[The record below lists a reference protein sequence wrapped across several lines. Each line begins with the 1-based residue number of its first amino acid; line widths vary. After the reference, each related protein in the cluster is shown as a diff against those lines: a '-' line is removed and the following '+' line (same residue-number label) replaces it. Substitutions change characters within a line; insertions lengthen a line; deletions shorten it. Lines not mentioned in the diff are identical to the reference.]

1 MPAKECPSCGND
13 KNATYGCGVNCGRRC
28 SNYMLSNVICA
39 DVCYTNGCDCK
50 KDYVFDDYLGFCV
63 LPQDCKTTT
72 ESKTDSSSITE
83 SNEKAVSTTEKSEMT
98 TKGSD
103 KIVIQS
109 ALVGIESG
117 GGSDSTTEQSH
128 MTTESG
134 STTEEIEMGKTTT
147 SESGKESTTEKMAT
161 LMTTAVESE
170 NGLTT
175 EDETGISMTTE
186 KSPNG
191 STTKVMESGTTIA
204 AKSGKES
211 TTEGMATVMTTA
223 AESENGSTTEDETG
237 MSMTTEKSENG
248 STTKGMESGTT
259 IAAESGKGSTTEAET
274 NITTEKSLNGSTT
287 KAETDM
293 TTEKSEN
300 GSTTKA
306 ETDMTTEKSVNGLTT
321 KAETDMTTEKSENG
335 STTEEAKSNI
345 TTDDSKNGEATE
357 HYLSNQSTTT
367 KGPISTTTMITLKP
381 ITTTKI
387 PLTTTTSVPET
398 TMKTTT
404 HTPSTTKAPI
414 TTTKSVTTQTTPTT
428 EASTTKGPKDCK
440 GRNEWYYDCAP
451 SCPQR
456 TCEDYLNGVR
466 CQASDRTTGC
476 KPECRCLVGYFK
488 DAEGKCVSRLECRK
502 SSSSTGM
509 ISTTTISTTEEPTC
523 EEQAIP
529 LFAVGS
535 LGYTLKL
542 LYEISLSNPGHS
554 VMVGG
559 ASVLYLMGQLALYAK
574 GKAKTELLNVFNLK
588 DTEQISCAFP
598 KISAAL
604 TMEYSD
610 IEFSLFCKI
619 YADNECAMTEEFIS
633 KTEEIFA
640 MAPENLDFTSSKTAK
655 TISDEVKRMTNGN
668 FENYLKPKISAT
680 LDHLIMIDAESFQ
693 GKWEKQFN
701 PSETTLKDFYWS
713 GRISKVQCMYQKDTF
728 LYLESSALSA
738 KVLRMNYVGG
748 MFGLVI
754 FLPNS
759 FTGLN
764 DLLKKLQNTNAVYS
778 AVSSLTM
785 QMVEIDLPKFEISVA
800 NRLKKPSEKAGVT
813 RIFSNTSLGLESV
826 ASCEIPYVSEIL
838 QKITFH
844 VDEYGMGE
852 TWDVV
857 YDCAKNETLDY
868 CVSDCPPRYCGV
880 NIAAVLCAPIEE
892 CDCKKGCR
900 CKDHYLRNGDG
911 FCVHEK
917 DCPKC
922 HGLNEEYDVC
932 PNPCPPQKCDVDPN
946 TIDCPDPPQPGD
958 KRCIPGCRCF
968 EGYARNASGV
978 CVPRDECPPSC
989 GENEIYYD
997 GTTDIC
1003 RPLDCS
1009 QVGFTE
1015 PCTDSVEAG
1024 CICDYGYVWD
1034 SEGNCI
1040 PMTDCPSCGGD
1051 SNAISGCGTNCGQ
1064 HCYDYY
1070 NHTVP
1075 CKEICYENACDCRKG
1090 YYYDDKQG
1098 KCVKPEKCTSKCPTN
1113 ETLDSCISDCPPR
1126 YCGVN
1131 IAAVSCAAIPECDC
1145 EEGCRCKDGY
1155 LRNAEGFC
1163 IREEDCPK
1171 CHGKNEVYD
1180 VCPNPCP
1187 PQRCDVDPRVIRCA
1201 TPPKPGDDSCKPG
1214 CRCIDGHARNADGEC
1229 IPREK
1234 CPGWCG
1240 ENEVYHDGTSQVCQP
1255 MDCSEVGYPTSCSDV
1270 EPGCICDFGYVRNS
1284 DGICIPMRDCES
1296 CGGDPNAWSGCG
1308 VNCGKRCSD
1317 LFNIT
1322 RPCLKICYPNS
1333 CDCKDGF
1340 YYDENQKMC
1349 VPPEKC
1355 TKPCGKDEVFSNCA
1369 NDDCSPKNCS
1379 QLGFPMPCLES
1390 DSTHCTKG
1398 CICQEGFV
1406 RADNGTCI
1414 QIKDCLSCNG
1424 DHNAEPGCDQ
1434 DCSERCP
1441 GPEPDECVCN
1451 KDSCKCKD
1459 GYVYD
1464 PKTKKCVRLESCK
1477 PPCGKHEVLSNCS
1490 NGGCG
1495 PWTCD
1500 DVGFPTGCVK
1510 MDQKYCKVG
1519 CVCEEGYVRQNGTC
1533 IPATEC
1539 PSCGGDPNAESGC
1552 GGNCGRLC
1560 SNYKEQNVSCTTE
1573 CQKNACDCK
1582 KGFVYDEEQGKC
1594 VHPKNCIK
1602 KCQGPHEY
1610 FSCGGACDNVCETIH
1625 EQNQTHCPIINIQCN
1640 RMCYCEKGYARDK
1653 NNTCIPIK
1661 DCPPTSCGGDPNAKA
1676 GCGVNCGKLCP
1687 NQYSKPVPCPRI
1699 CYPNAC
1705 DCKEGFVYDKN
1716 IKQCVKPEDCKDIFK
1731 KSLPTSLFQH
1741 HFVETMK
1748 SFRSAPMVD
1757 VVTETVPNW
1766 DNRYAVL
1773 K

>member
-1 MPAKECPSCGND
+1 MRHFTQKTLTSRHEPCLHVKVKRRVEESATETETTIIKTNAAAAASSGVVVENGEKGTVAAGSAAVAASSSTTIIKSEHHVSKCAVNEIYSECPEKLCEPQICEDVGIPQCSTHDKRRFDKSGPCPGPPACICVEGFVRNDNGICMPAKECPSCGND

-63 LPQDCKTTT
+63 LPQDCSNKNAPEPEGSEGSSGNEDGNEGTDPCVDCSANNCDVTTEKTTDLEEMACNGMDRETTT

-83 SNEKAVSTTEKSEMT
+83 SNEKTVSTTEKSEMT

-128 MTTESG
+128 MTTESR

-161 LMTTAVESE
+161 VMTTAAESE

-204 AKSGKES
+204 A
-211 TTEGMATVMTTA
+211 
-223 AESENGSTTEDETG
+223 
-237 MSMTTEKSENG
+237 
-248 STTKGMESGTT
+248 
-259 IAAESGKGSTTEAET
+259 ESGKGSTTEAET

-287 KAETDM
+287 KAETNMTTEKTENGSTTEAEKDI

-306 ETDMTTEKSVNGLTT
+306 ETDMTTEKSINGLTTKAETDMTTEISENGSTTKAETDMTTEKSINGLTT

-345 TTDDSKNGEATE
+345 TTDDSKNGETTE
-357 HYLSNQSTTT
+357 HSLSNQSTTT
-367 KGPISTTTMITLKP
+367 KGAISTTTMITLKP

-387 PLTTTTSVPET
+387 PLTTTISAPET

-509 ISTTTISTTEEPTC
+509 ISTTSISTTEEPTC

-588 DTEQISCAFP
+588 ETEQISCAFP

-852 TWDVV
+852 TWDV
-857 YDCAKNETLDY
+857 DF
-868 CVSDCPPRYCGV
+868 P
-880 NIAAVLCAPIEE
+880 PIETT
-892 CDCKKGCR
+892 KAPRRQQTFRFKA
-900 CKDHYLRNGDG
+900 DH
-911 FCVHEK
+911 
-917 DCPKC
+917 P
-922 HGLNEEYDVC
+922 
-932 PNPCPPQKCDVDPN
+932 
-946 TIDCPDPPQPGD
+946 
-958 KRCIPGCRCF
+958 
-968 EGYARNASGV
+968 
-978 CVPRDECPPSC
+978 
-989 GENEIYYD
+989 
-997 GTTDIC
+997 
-1003 RPLDCS
+1003 
-1009 QVGFTE
+1009 
-1015 PCTDSVEAG
+1015 
-1024 CICDYGYVWD
+1024 
-1034 SEGNCI
+1034 
-1040 PMTDCPSCGGD
+1040 
-1051 SNAISGCGTNCGQ
+1051 
-1064 HCYDYY
+1064 
-1070 NHTVP
+1070 
-1075 CKEICYENACDCRKG
+1075 
-1090 YYYDDKQG
+1090 
-1098 KCVKPEKCTSKCPTN
+1098 
-1113 ETLDSCISDCPPR
+1113 
-1126 YCGVN
+1126 
-1131 IAAVSCAAIPECDC
+1131 
-1145 EEGCRCKDGY
+1145 
-1155 LRNAEGFC
+1155 
-1163 IREEDCPK
+1163 
-1171 CHGKNEVYD
+1171 
-1180 VCPNPCP
+1180 
-1187 PQRCDVDPRVIRCA
+1187 
-1201 TPPKPGDDSCKPG
+1201 
-1214 CRCIDGHARNADGEC
+1214 
-1229 IPREK
+1229 
-1234 CPGWCG
+1234 
-1240 ENEVYHDGTSQVCQP
+1240 
-1255 MDCSEVGYPTSCSDV
+1255 
-1270 EPGCICDFGYVRNS
+1270 
-1284 DGICIPMRDCES
+1284 
-1296 CGGDPNAWSGCG
+1296 
-1308 VNCGKRCSD
+1308 
-1317 LFNIT
+1317 
-1322 RPCLKICYPNS
+1322 
-1333 CDCKDGF
+1333 
-1340 YYDENQKMC
+1340 
-1349 VPPEKC
+1349 
-1355 TKPCGKDEVFSNCA
+1355 
-1369 NDDCSPKNCS
+1369 
-1379 QLGFPMPCLES
+1379 
-1390 DSTHCTKG
+1390 
-1398 CICQEGFV
+1398 
-1406 RADNGTCI
+1406 
-1414 QIKDCLSCNG
+1414 
-1424 DHNAEPGCDQ
+1424 
-1434 DCSERCP
+1434 
-1441 GPEPDECVCN
+1441 
-1451 KDSCKCKD
+1451 
-1459 GYVYD
+1459 
-1464 PKTKKCVRLESCK
+1464 
-1477 PPCGKHEVLSNCS
+1477 
-1490 NGGCG
+1490 
-1495 PWTCD
+1495 
-1500 DVGFPTGCVK
+1500 
-1510 MDQKYCKVG
+1510 
-1519 CVCEEGYVRQNGTC
+1519 
-1533 IPATEC
+1533 
-1539 PSCGGDPNAESGC
+1539 
-1552 GGNCGRLC
+1552 
-1560 SNYKEQNVSCTTE
+1560 
-1573 CQKNACDCK
+1573 
-1582 KGFVYDEEQGKC
+1582 FVY
-1594 VHPKNCIK
+1594 
-1602 KCQGPHEY
+1602 
-1610 FSCGGACDNVCETIH
+1610 
-1625 EQNQTHCPIINIQCN
+1625 
-1640 RMCYCEKGYARDK
+1640 
-1653 NNTCIPIK
+1653 
-1661 DCPPTSCGGDPNAKA
+1661 
-1676 GCGVNCGKLCP
+1676 
-1687 NQYSKPVPCPRI
+1687 
-1699 CYPNAC
+1699 
-1705 DCKEGFVYDKN
+1705 
-1716 IKQCVKPEDCKDIFK
+1716 
-1731 KSLPTSLFQH
+1731 SLFHKEVMLQAGI
-1741 HFVETMK
+1741 FAGK
-1748 SFRSAPMVD
+1748 
-1757 VVTETVPNW
+1757 
-1766 DNRYAVL
+1766 
-1773 K
+1773 